1 MSAGMIPDSLK
12 KLGGKIGGT
21 AAYPDAIL
29 RGKYAAK
36 TPDVTAGL
44 SKTGGLIDNL
54 FGGMDGE
61 FLSYAAA
68 GMTPKKPTG
77 GFSSVRVPG
86 KAGAFNPQML
96 NVSPLQG
103 NQMAAAPSAYKKRLL
118 PHAAQD
124 ITYG

>member
-36 TPDVTAGL
+36 TPDITAGL
-44 SKTGGLIDNL
+44 SKTGGIFSNTDSA
-54 FGGMDGE
+54 
-61 FLSYAAA
+61 FLAAA
-68 GMTPKKPTG
+68 AASATPKRPTG

-86 KAGAFNPQML
+86 KSGAFNPQML

>member
-1 MSAGMIPDSLK
+1 MGAGASMLK

-21 AAYPDAIL
+21 PAHPDAIL

-44 SKTGGLIDNL
+44 SKTGGLVDNL

-68 GMTPKKPTG
+68 GMTPKKPAG
-77 GFSSVRVPG
+77 GRLGEVRKG
-86 KAGAFNPQML
+86 LKTNPFKHNPL
-96 NVSPLQG
+96 NVSPLQEG
-103 NQMAAAPSAYKKRLL
+103 QMASAPSAYKKRLL
-118 PHAAQD
+118 PRAAQE

>member
-1 MSAGMIPDSLK
+1 MASGMIPNQLK

-61 FLSYAAA
+61 FLSYATA
-68 GMTPKKPTG
+68 GMAKKPAG
-77 GFSSVRVPG
+77 GRLGSVNVG
-86 KAGAFNPQML
+86 NKTNPFKHNPL
-96 NVSPLQG
+96 NVSPLQEG
-103 NQMAAAPSAYKKRLL
+103 QMASAPSAYKKRLL
-118 PHAAQD
+118 PRAAQE

>member
-12 KLGGKIGGT
+12 KLGGT
-21 AAYPDAIL
+21 PAYPDAIL

-36 TPDVTAGL
+36 TPDITAGL

-54 FGGMDGE
+54 FGDTDSS
-61 FLSYAAA
+61 FLAAA
-68 GMTPKKPTG
+68 AASATPKRPTG
-77 GFSSVRVPG
+77 GFSSVRVHG
-86 KAGAFNPQML
+86 KSGAFNPQML

>member
-1 MSAGMIPDSLK
+1 MAAGMLK

-36 TPDVTAGL
+36 TPSVTAGL

-54 FGGMDGE
+54 FGDMDSS
-61 FLSYAAA
+61 FLAAAA
-68 GMTPKKPTG
+68 GSATPKRPTG

-86 KAGAFNPQML
+86 KSGAFNPQML

>member
-1 MSAGMIPDSLK
+1 MGAGASMLK

-21 AAYPDAIL
+21 PVYPDAIL

-36 TPDVTAGL
+36 TPAVTAGL
-44 SKTGGLIDNL
+44 SKTGGLVDNL
-54 FGGMDGE
+54 FGNMDSD
-61 FLSYAAA
+61 FLAAA
-68 GMTPKKPTG
+68 AASTRKKPAG

-86 KAGAFNPQML
+86 KAGAFNPRIL
-96 NVSPLQG
+96 NVSPLQE

>member
-1 MSAGMIPDSLK
+1 MGAGASMLK

-21 AAYPDAIL
+21 PVYPDAIV
-29 RGKYAAK
+29 RDKYAAK
-36 TPDVTAGL
+36 TPTV
-44 SKTGGLIDNL
+44 KTGGLVDNL
-54 FGGMDGE
+54 FGGMDSE

-86 KAGAFNPQML
+86 KAGSFNPQML
-96 NVSPLQG
+96 NVSPLQE

-118 PHAAQD
+118 PNATD

>member
-1 MSAGMIPDSLK
+1 MGAGASMLK
-12 KLGGKIGGT
+12 KLGGT
-21 AAYPDAIL
+21 PAHPDAIL

-36 TPDVTAGL
+36 TPDITAGL

-54 FGGMDGE
+54 FGDTDSS
-61 FLSYAAA
+61 FLAAA
-68 GMTPKKPTG
+68 AASATPKRPTG

-86 KAGAFNPQML
+86 KSGALNPQML

>member
-1 MSAGMIPDSLK
+1 MSAGMIPKSLK
-12 KLGGKIGGT
+12 GLGTKIGGT
-21 AAYPDAIL
+21 PAYPDAIL

-36 TPDVTAGL
+36 TPAVTAGL
-44 SKTGGLIDNL
+44 SKTGGLVDNL
-54 FGGMDGE
+54 FGNMDSD
-61 FLSYAAA
+61 FLAAA
-68 GMTPKKPTG
+68 AASATPKKPAG

-86 KAGAFNPQML
+86 KAGAFNPRIL
-96 NVSPLQG
+96 NVSPLQE

>member
-1 MSAGMIPDSLK
+1 MAAGMLK
-12 KLGGKIGGT
+12 KIGGT
-21 AAYPDAIL
+21 AAHPDAIL

-44 SKTGGLIDNL
+44 SKTGGLVSNL

-68 GMTPKKPTG
+68 GMAKKPAG
-77 GFSSVRVPG
+77 GRLSEVRKG
-86 KAGAFNPQML
+86 LKTNPFKHNPL
-96 NVSPLQG
+96 NVSPLQEG
-103 NQMAAAPSAYKKRLL
+103 QMASAPSAYKKRLL
-118 PHAAQD
+118 PHAAQE